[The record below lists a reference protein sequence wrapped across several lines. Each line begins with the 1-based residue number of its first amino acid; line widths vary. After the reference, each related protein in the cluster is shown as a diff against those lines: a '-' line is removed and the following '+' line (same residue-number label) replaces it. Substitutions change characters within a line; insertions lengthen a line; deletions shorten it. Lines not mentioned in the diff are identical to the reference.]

1 MVADLHP
8 VNTVL
13 VTGAAG
19 FIGSHVCEQLA
30 AAGKTVVG
38 VDNFDPYYQRF
49 DKELNVACVRRA
61 GADFREADIRDYGS
75 IASLID
81 VTRPEV
87 IVHLAA
93 KAGVR
98 NSIRFP
104 RQYFETNLIG
114 TQNVLDSCR
123 ALGVER
129 LVMASTSSV
138 YGNTDRIPFTEDD
151 PCVTPLHPYAASKRS
166 AELLA
171 GTYARLYGMQ
181 VTTLR
186 LFTVYGDRGRPDM
199 MPRLLLDSIS
209 NGTPVP
215 LFEGA
220 LGRDWT
226 HIADV
231 SQAVAQAVD
240 RPLGFEVVNVGLG
253 KPMLL
258 QGFIEELESIAG
270 KQAHLTPAARP
281 ESEMMT
287 TFASNER
294 LKDLLGVTPEVT
306 VEEGV
311 ARLWDW
317 WNSYLLQNKG

>member
-1 MVADLHP
+1 MVADLRP
-8 VNTVL
+8 ANTVL

-19 FIGSHVCEQLA
+19 FIGSHVCEHLA
-30 AAGKTVVG
+30 AIGKRVVG

-49 DKELNVACVRRA
+49 DKELNVACLRRA
-61 GADFREADIRDYGS
+61 GADFREADVRDYGS

-138 YGNTDRIPFTEDD
+138 YGDTDRVPFVEDD
-151 PCVTPLHPYAASKRS
+151 PCVNPLHPYAASKRS

-171 GTYARLYGMQ
+171 ATYARLYSIQ
-181 VTTLR
+181 VTALR

-199 MPRLLLDSIS
+199 MPRLLLDSVS

-215 LFEGA
+215 LFDGPLA
-220 LGRDWT
+220 RDWT
-226 HIADV
+226 HIDDV
-231 SQAVAQAVD
+231 SRAVVQAVD
-240 RPLGFEVVNVGLG
+240 RPLGFEVLNVGRG
-253 KPMLL
+253 EPVLL
-258 QGFIEELESIAG
+258 SEFIEELETVAG
-270 KQAHLTPAARP
+270 ERAHLVPTPRP
-281 ESEMMT
+281 EPEMIS

-294 LKDLLGVTPEVT
+294 LRTLLGVQPEVS
-306 VEEGV
+306 VAEGV
-311 ARLWDW
+311 CRLWEW
-317 WNSYLLQNKG
+317 WESYLLEVKG

>member
-1 MVADLHP
+1 MLAELRP

-19 FIGSHVCEQLA
+19 FIGSHVCEGLA
-30 AAGKTVVG
+30 AAGKQVVG
-38 VDNFDPYYQRF
+38 IDNFDPYYPRY
-49 DKELNVACVRRA
+49 DKELNVGVLRRA

-98 NSIRFP
+98 NSVRFP

-138 YGNTDRIPFTEDD
+138 YGDTDQMPFSEDD
-151 PCVTPLHPYAASKRS
+151 PCVNPLHPYAASKRS

-181 VTTLR
+181 VSALR
-186 LFTVYGDRGRPDM
+186 FFTVYGERGRPDM

-209 NGTPVP
+209 NGVPVP
-215 LFEGA
+215 LFEGPLA
-220 LGRDWT
+220 RDWT
-226 HIADV
+226 HVADV
-231 SQAVAQAVD
+231 TRAVVEAVD
-240 RPLGFEVVNVGLG
+240 RPLGFETLNVGRG
-253 KPMLL
+253 HPVLL
-258 QGFIEELESIAG
+258 EEFITELEAVSG
-270 KQAHLTPAARP
+270 KEAHLVPTPCP
-281 ESEMMT
+281 PSEMIST
-287 TFASNER
+287 YASTARLQDRLGVEPRISVREGVER
-294 LKDLLGVTPEVT
+294 LWEWWEPYL
-306 VEEGV
+306 VES
-311 ARLWDW
+311 RR
-317 WNSYLLQNKG
+317 

>member
-1 MVADLHP
+1 MIAALRP

-19 FIGSHVCEQLA
+19 FIGSHVCERLA
-30 AAGKTVVG
+30 GVGKRVVG

-49 DKELNVACVRRA
+49 DKELNVAALRRA
-61 GADFREADIRDYGS
+61 GADFREADVRDYGD
-75 IASLID
+75 IASLVD

-87 IVHLAA
+87 IVHMAA

-98 NSIRFP
+98 NSIMFP

-129 LVMASTSSV
+129 LVMSSTSSV
-138 YGNTDRIPFTEDD
+138 YGATGEVPFSEDD
-151 PCVTPLHPYAASKRS
+151 PCVEPLHPYAASKRS

-171 GTYARLYGMQ
+171 STYARLYGLQ
-181 VTTLR
+181 VTALR
-186 LFTVYGDRGRPDM
+186 LFTVYGERGRPDM

-215 LFEGA
+215 RFAGP

-226 HIADV
+226 HVDDV
-231 SQAVAQAVD
+231 IDAVAEAVD
-240 RPLGFEVVNVGLG
+240 RPLGFEVLNVGRG
-253 KPMLL
+253 QPVLL
-258 QGFIEELESIAG
+258 DDFIAELVAVAG
-270 KQAHLTPAARP
+270 KEPNLVPSPRP
-281 ESEMMT
+281 ETEMLS
-287 TFASNER
+287 TFAKTDR
-294 LKDLLGVTPEVT
+294 LRELLGAEPT
-306 VEEGV
+306 VSVGDGV

-317 WNSYLLQNKG
+317 WQRYLVEAGP

>member
-1 MVADLHP
+1 MLADLRP

-19 FIGSHVCEQLA
+19 FIGSHVCEGLA
-30 AAGKTVVG
+30 AAGKQVVG
-38 VDNFDPYYQRF
+38 IDNFDPYYPRY
-49 DKELNVACVRRA
+49 DKDLNVQVIQRA

-98 NSIRFP
+98 NSVRFP

-138 YGNTDRIPFTEDD
+138 YGATDQMPFTEDD
-151 PCVTPLHPYAASKRS
+151 PCVNPLHPYAASKRS

-171 GTYARLYGMQ
+171 GTYARLYDLQ
-181 VTTLR
+181 VSALR
-186 LFTVYGDRGRPDM
+186 FFTVYGERGRPDM
-199 MPRLLLDSIS
+199 MPRLLLESIS
-209 NGTPVP
+209 NGVDVP
-215 LFEGA
+215 LFDGPLA
-220 LGRDWT
+220 RDWT
-226 HIADV
+226 NVADV
-231 SQAVAQAVD
+231 SRAVIEAVD
-240 RPLGFEVVNVGLG
+240 RPLGFETLNVGRG
-253 KPMLL
+253 HPVLL
-258 QGFIEELESIAG
+258 EEFIKELEAVSG
-270 KQAHLTPAARP
+270 KEAHLVPTPCP
-281 ESEMMT
+281 PSEMIS
-287 TFASNER
+287 TFASTARLHDRLGIEPLITVREGVER
-294 LKDLLGVTPEVT
+294 LWE
-306 VEEGV
+306 
-311 ARLWDW
+311 W
-317 WNSYLLQNKG
+317 WERYRTASRP